1 MPNAAESIRAVFRLN
16 TDLVVNC
23 FAGVD
28 DATAWK
34 QVSGDTNHMAFVL
47 AHLITARHLIADAF
61 GAPLASPL
69 EGVMDRATK
78 VADVVELPPVDEL
91 LSYWLAVAAHLNDTL
106 GQLSDETLRE
116 PTPMRFP
123 IEGDTRLSVL
133 AFFAQHDSYHV
144 GQLALLRR
152 QLGLP
157 AMTYA
162 RRAP

>member
-1 MPNAAESIRAVFRLN
+1 MPNSADPIRAVFRLN

-23 FAGVD
+23 LAGVD

-34 QVSGDTNHMAFVL
+34 QVTGDTNHMAFVL

-61 GAPLASPL
+61 GSPLPSPL

-78 VADVVELPPVDEL
+78 VADVTELPPVDEL
-91 LSYWLAVAAHLNDTL
+91 LGHWLAVSAHLSDAL
-106 GQLSDETLRE
+106 AQLPDEALAESTR
-116 PTPMRFP
+116 MRFP

-133 AFFAQHDSYHV
+133 AFWVQHDSYHV

-152 QLGLP
+152 QLGLAP
-157 AMTYA
+157 MTYA
-162 RRAP
+162 RRAT